1 MSRYITRNIA
11 PASRYGHAT
20 APGAPQ
26 AWSAHREYHSNV
38 VQRSTS
44 PKVRLRVDLGP
55 AHAIGPGKIALLEQ
69 IDRTG
74 SLSQAARE
82 LRMSYRRAW
91 LLLDDL
97 NHTFTQPATAMSIGG
112 SGGGGARLT
121 PFGKRLV
128 AAYRGHEQATEE
140 LAVKQL
146 EWLAEE
152 CAAARSGSTAS
163 SASRQRL
170 AQPLSRQSGARAR
183 RSSGADSAPD
193 TRGRATKR
201 L

>member
-1 MSRYITRNIA
+1 M
-11 PASRYGHAT
+11 
-20 APGAPQ
+20 
-26 AWSAHREYHSNV
+26 
-38 VQRSTS
+38 
-44 PKVRLRVDLGP
+44 RLRVDLSPG
-55 AHAIGPGKIALLEQ
+55 HAIGPGKIALLEQ

-82 LRMSYRRAW
+82 LNMSYRRAW

-97 NHTFTQPATAMSIGG
+97 NHTFTQPATAMSVGG

-128 AAYRGHEQATEE
+128 GAYRGLEQATEE

-146 EWLAEE
+146 EWLAVD
-152 CAAARSGSTAS
+152 CAAARPGSA
-163 SASRQRL
+163 ASRQRL

-183 RSSGADSAPD
+183 RASPRDAVPD